1 MAYIETTK
9 IKDADGVLMTPAK
22 DDSLTLLRRI
32 FQLLKPLGVTSGL
45 GSNRLSVDVSTV
57 TALPTLANVTT
68 VATVTTVTTVNNQ
81 NYMAG
86 IQLFELLKSSNRAGY
101 NTGIRAN
108 IT

>member
-1 MAYIETTK
+1 MSYIETTK

-45 GSNRLSVDVSTV
+45 GSNRLNVDINTVGSGTITTVGTV
-57 TALPTLANVTT
+57 TTVTT
-68 VATVTTVTTVNNQ
+68 VATVTNQ
-81 NYMAG
+81 NYMAN
-86 IQLFELLKSSNRAGY
+86 IHLFELLKASNRAGY

>member
-1 MAYIETTK
+1 MAYIEATK
-9 IKDADGVLMTPAK
+9 IKDSDGVILTPAK

-57 TALPTLANVTT
+57 TVLPTLANVTT
-68 VATVTTVTTVNNQ
+68 VATVNNQ
-81 NYMAG
+81 NYMASVN
-86 IQLFELLKSSNRAGY
+86 LFELLKSSNRAGY